1 MSLALPSES
10 RPPWIRSDYVR
21 GLVLVGGATFFWSL
35 SGVFARFVPQVDPW
49 TLNATRGIS
58 MGLALLVWM
67 CAVYRF
73 GTLRL
78 FSASD
83 PRALLI
89 SGAFFAAGSSL
100 YILAL
105 QWSSVAAASCI
116 GTTSGI
122 FAGLMARLW
131 LRERTPPVFYVA
143 LVIAIV
149 GVVLIATGE
158 ASTSTPGSLAG
169 VAVSLAYALCFA
181 GQSVALRRYS
191 ALRMEPAMVLAGLGV
206 YLLVR
211 LTVGLHPL
219 DAGPMLILLAMGVVQ
234 LAIPMV
240 LYMRGARH
248 VPAVQ
253 MVLITMADAV
263 LNPLWVW
270 LVHGEVPAVSVFW
283 GGAVIMLAIA
293 VTTWPSLK
301 AARAKG

>member
-1 MSLALPSES
+1 MLPQ
-10 RPPWIRSDYVR
+10 PLIRSDYVR
-21 GLVLVGGATFFWSL
+21 GLLLVAGATFFWSL
-35 SGVFARFVPQVDPW
+35 SGVFTRFVPQVDPW
-49 TLNATRGIS
+49 TLNATRGLS
-58 MGLALLVWM
+58 MGIALLVWM

-73 GTLRL
+73 ETVTL
-78 FSASD
+78 FTASD

-89 SGAFFAAGSSL
+89 AGTFFAAGSSL

-116 GTTSGI
+116 GTTSGM
-122 FAGLMARLW
+122 FAGLMARVW
-131 LRERTPPVFYVA
+131 LRERTPPVFYVG

-158 ASTSTPGSLAG
+158 AGSSTPGSLAG

-191 ALRMEPAMVLAGLGV
+191 ALRMEPAMVLAGFGIYFV
-206 YLLVR
+206 VR
-211 LTVGLHPL
+211 FTVGLHPL
-219 DAGPMLILLAMGVVQ
+219 QWGPMLLLLTMGVVQ
-234 LAIPMV
+234 LAVPMV

-263 LNPLWVW
+263 LTPLWVW
-270 LVHGEVPAVSVFW
+270 LVHGEVPGVSVFW

-301 AARAKG
+301 AARAQV